1 MAEIYK
7 MFMGKATQ
15 RWYTLSQAER
25 DALLEKVN
33 AIREQVGGKTVIV
46 CNSYWA
52 SEQTQ
57 VFGVEVF
64 PNIEAAQKHAQL
76 LDEIDWASYLESTT
90 TLGTNWEAG

>member
-7 MFMGKATQ
+7 VFMGKATQ
-15 RWYTLSQAER
+15 RWYALSQAER
-25 DALLEKVN
+25 NALLEKVN

-64 PNIEAAQKHAQL
+64 PNMEATQKHAEL
-76 LDEIDWASYLESTT
+76 LSEIDWPSYIESTT
-90 TLGTNWEAG
+90 TLGTKSEMG